1 MKKITAETAGGT
13 VAFETDEGR
22 KLVLA
27 IEDNGID
34 ILHRCG
40 GNARCTTCRVEV
52 LGGLERLRRWSE
64 DDKARIVEETLAPGA
79 KVTEV
84 ARRSGVA
91 ASLVFTWRRQARTA
105 ERVVPCFAPV
115 QITAAVETGEE
126 NSKPSSEDDRRMRQ
140 LPAAR
145 NGLIEID
152 LGNRRRI
159 RVDAPVD
166 PEALARVLDVLERR

>member
-1 MKKITAETAGGT
+1 M
-13 VAFETDEGR
+13 
-22 KLVLA
+22 
-27 IEDNGID
+27 
-34 ILHRCG
+34 
-40 GNARCTTCRVEV
+40 RVEV
-52 LGGLERLRRWSE
+52 LGGVERRRRWSQ

-84 ARRSGVA
+84 ARRNGVA
-91 ASLVFTWRRQARTA
+91 ASVVFTWRRQARTVGKVGA
-105 ERVVPCFAPV
+105 CFAPV
-115 QITAAVETGEE
+115 QIAAAETGDEK
-126 NSKPSSEDDRRMRQ
+126 SKPPSEDDGRMRQ

-159 RVDAPVD
+159 RVDAQVD